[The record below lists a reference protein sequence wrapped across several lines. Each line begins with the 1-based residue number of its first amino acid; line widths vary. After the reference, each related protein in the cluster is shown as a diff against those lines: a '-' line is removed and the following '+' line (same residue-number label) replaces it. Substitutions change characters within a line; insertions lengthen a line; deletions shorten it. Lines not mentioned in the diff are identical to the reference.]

1 MNQAD
6 ATPWHPPASRRAA
19 SALRRQPPDSGS
31 ETAGK
36 CGKIR
41 RMKKKYETRTPIRD
55 PKVMENMRMT
65 FELYELAERMMEQKL
80 RRENPGASDAE
91 IEEGIR
97 AWLRRRPGAELGDG
111 PGVPSDRF
119 DDLKGDG

>member
-1 MNQAD
+1 MTGIPVPDGDPRALGAARPTDGD
-6 ATPWHPPASRRAA
+6 APLEAR
-19 SALRRQPPDSGS
+19 
-31 ETAGK
+31 K
-36 CGKIR
+36 CGKIK

-80 RRENPGASDAE
+80 RRENPEASDEE

-119 DDLKGDG
+119 DDLKEDR